1 VHSNEY
7 SFPFS
12 TTCQYWPGRVI
23 AR

>member
-1 VHSNEY
+1 MHSNEY